1 MAHKPLRPRVLPLP
15 GAKRSICSRQLLK
28 PAGHQMRVPAAGG
41 AVSTPQPPPVFA
53 SAPHFCGSDDALRA
67 QTAGLRCEEEQHDSW
82 LAVEPLTGI
91 TFAAAVRLQV
101 RRLGWST
108 WTVA

>member
-1 MAHKPLRPRVLPLP
+1 
-15 GAKRSICSRQLLK
+15 
-28 PAGHQMRVPAAGG
+28 MRVPAAGG

-53 SAPHFCGSDDALRA
+53 SAPHFCGAGSGDALRA

-101 RRLGWST
+101 RLRGWST
-108 WTVA
+108 RTAA